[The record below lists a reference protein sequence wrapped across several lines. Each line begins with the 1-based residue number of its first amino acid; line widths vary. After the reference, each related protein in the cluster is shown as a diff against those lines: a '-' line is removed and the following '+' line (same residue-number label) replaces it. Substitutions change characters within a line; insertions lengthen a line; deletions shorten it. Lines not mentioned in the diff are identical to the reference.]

1 MSHPGFEG
9 AAPLGRSTALLIKL
23 RLRRLHN
30 QLRAASQ
37 RRKKKAPDPQKAGE
51 QTTAKRT
58 GNPGKPG
65 SNVVLYVF
73 LPLMLFVFGSME
85 RRAVINLHEALD
97 AGHFWRTVEFAAPFV
112 VGLAFLLLVMWFA
125 SMLLT
130 IASGELTK
138 ADWDLEWLVTL
149 PIRADTLLWARILER
164 SVVNPSGFAAVAPA
178 CTIIAWYSG
187 HHWLAPV
194 MGLLAAWPLLLLAAL
209 FRTVLDTGL
218 RLRMSAARLRNL
230 HAVIS
235 VLAIVSMYLAMS
247 LGIPGKATFMLGIA
261 ATMPSWLTWTPVGVA
276 VLALNERDGWH
287 ALVLWAL
294 LAAQTCAI
302 AWLGIQWL
310 HHLLRH
316 GVISGGGRDAARGA
330 GPVATPASAPA
341 AAPSAPSTS
350 YFARLGAVQRREITQ
365 LSRDR
370 NFMVQCLV
378 IPLLI
383 VGGQLLLGSSGAAT
397 TMWHDPNVL
406 ASVAFG
412 LAAYSLSMSA
422 FQTLNNEGQALWL
435 LYTFPRQIEA
445 VLMDKAKLW
454 GVVTLVYPLALF
466 CAGLVVMSQT
476 GWKFVTA
483 AVTAFLGIPIYS
495 FIAVALGVFG
505 SNPLEQQQNQKV
517 KPEYVYLYMGL
528 AGLYIYAVVTPNWFQ
543 RVVFMVLSLLLAFAL
558 WQKARDRLPYLLDAD
573 VAPPARVST
582 SDGLIAA
589 MVFFVV
595 QGVVVAI
602 GGVSGATI
610 LVAFSI
616 AGAFTYSMMRYVYA
630 RTRTEGVPRIFG
642 NGSRPLIGVA
652 AGLAAAVFGVTYLFV
667 MRGTPLMEEAQNANN
682 AYAQLGLW
690 VLPLAIVAAPVFEEF
705 IFRGLIF
712 NGLQRSFGLWP
723 AALASAAL
731 FACLHP
737 PISMLPVF
745 GLGLAAAISYARTG
759 SLLAPMLAHAT
770 YNTCVIA
777 TQVMMR

>member
-1 MSHPGFEG
+1 MSSPGFEG

-37 RRKKKAPDPQKAGE
+37 RRKKRDAAPATGREPATRK
-51 QTTAKRT
+51 
-58 GNPGKPG
+58 GNPGKQG

-73 LPLMLFVFGSME
+73 LPLMMLVFGSMA
-85 RRAVINLHEALD
+85 RSAVLNLHEALD
-97 AGHFWRTVEFAAPFV
+97 RGGFWHTVEFAAPFV
-112 VGLAFLLLVMWFA
+112 VGLAFLLLVMWLA
-125 SMLLT
+125 SLLLT
-130 IASGELTK
+130 IASGELAK

-164 SVVNPSGFAAVAPA
+164 SVVNPSGFMAVLPA
-178 CTIIAWYSG
+178 CTVVAWYSG

-194 MGLLAAWPLLLLAAL
+194 MGLLATWPLLLLAAVV
-209 FRTVLDTGL
+209 RTLLDTGL
-218 RLRMSAARLRNL
+218 RLRMSAAQLRNL
-230 HAVIS
+230 SAVIS

-247 LGIPGKATFMLGIA
+247 LGIPGKSTFMLGVA
-261 ATMPSWLTWTPVGVA
+261 ATMPAWLTWTPMGIA
-276 VLALNERDGWH
+276 VLALNERDGLH

-294 LAAQTCAI
+294 LAAQSLAL

-316 GVISGGGRDAARGA
+316 GVVAGGGRDAVRSARPIAPIGSA
-330 GPVATPASAPA
+330 AASPA
-341 AAPSAPSTS
+341 AATGYGS
-350 YFARLGAVQRREITQ
+350 RLGAVQRRELTL

-378 IPLLI
+378 VPLLI
-383 VGGQLLLGSSGAAT
+383 VSGQLLLGSSGVAT
-397 TMWHDPNVL
+397 TMWREPNVL

-422 FQTLNNEGQALWL
+422 FQTLNAEGHALWL
-435 LYTFPRQIEA
+435 LYTFPRPIEA
-445 VLMDKAKLW
+445 VLMDKARLW
-454 GVVTLVYPLALF
+454 GVVTLAYPLALF
-466 CAGLVVMSQT
+466 CAGLFLMPHV
-476 GWKFVTA
+476 GWKFATA

-505 SNPLEQQQNQKV
+505 SNPLEQHQNQKV

-543 RVVFMVLSLLLAFAL
+543 RIVFMVLSLLLAFAL

-573 VAPPARVST
+573 VAPPARVSL

-595 QGVVVAI
+595 QGIVVAI
-602 GGVSGATI
+602 GGASGATI
-610 LVAFSI
+610 LVAFAI

-630 RTRTEGVPRIFG
+630 RTKTQGVPRIVG
-642 NGSRPLIGVA
+642 KGSRPLVGVA
-652 AGLAAAVFGVTYLFV
+652 LGSMAAVLGVAYLFV
-667 MRGTPLMEEAQNANN
+667 MQGTPLMEEAQRANN

-690 VLPLAIVAAPVFEEF
+690 VLPLALIAAPVFEEF

-712 NGLQRSFGLWP
+712 NGMQRSFGLWP
-723 AALASAAL
+723 ATLASAAL

-737 PISMLPVF
+737 PIAMLPVF
-745 GLGLAAAISYARTG
+745 GLGIATALSYARTG

-770 YNTCVIA
+770 YNSCVIGA
-777 TQVMMR
+777 QVLFR